1 MPKNF
6 NDKLI
11 NLLKTNPH
19 FVDEEGELVTAAAIN
34 SAWQNDPDL
43 VKLLLSDKEIET
55 KFFDEIEGRWIFNYN
70 TFIEYISDKHFLA
83 DSYTRFR
90 NRIGLTIDD
99 KFLRQRGEFAL
110 VWPYK
115 DCVLEGGQTKDEEK
129 RKEIFFNE
137 VLAHDEINRL
147 FDCKVLT
154 NWKRYTVDGWQS
166 PLCPPRS
173 GQPCPQADLTT
184 LNRDENGTIRENLII
199 KGNNLIALHTLKHQF
214 RGQVKLIYIDPPY
227 NTKSAANTF
236 TYNNTFNHSAW
247 LTFMKNRLEIA
258 KSVLTEDGILVVA
271 IDHHE
276 LFYLGALL
284 DEIFDAENR
293 MGIISVVNNPAGRQ
307 DAKFFPTA
315 HENMLFYAKNI
326 GISELGRLAI
336 TDENRR
342 NFKYRD
348 GYGNYKLNGFMR
360 RGDNVRKEDRPN
372 LFYAIFYDRI
382 TNQTH
387 LESQS
392 DNDIKILPI
401 DDQGTEKCWRWGKD
415 TFAQRKAK
423 YIEVRKTKTGYVVYS
438 KQYENEYEGEKA
450 KTIWNKPYYSGQT
463 ATQGIK
469 TLFGNRV
476 FSYPKS
482 PYVIRDVLEI
492 TTKPGDIILDFFAG
506 SGTTAA
512 VAHKMNR
519 QWITV
524 EQMDYVETITME
536 RLKKVIGKRVK
547 AEGKLLEE
555 IEYDTSGISK
565 SVNWQGGGNFIY
577 CELMPYNQAYIDKIQ
592 TAQSSEELVALWQD
606 IAENSFLNWYVNP
619 ELPTEAV
626 DYFIEIGKGE
636 GGLDKQKKLLAELLD
651 KNQLYVNLSEIDDT
665 DFDVSEKDKA
675 LNRAFYGDASQITE
689 LKEERND

>member
-1 MPKNF
+1 M
-6 NDKLI
+6 
-11 NLLKTNPH
+11 
-19 FVDEEGELVTAAAIN
+19 
-34 SAWQNDPDL
+34 
-43 VKLLLSDKEIET
+43 
-55 KFFDEIEGRWIFNYN
+55 
-70 TFIEYISDKHFLA
+70 
-83 DSYTRFR
+83 
-90 NRIGLTIDD
+90 
-99 KFLRQRGEFAL
+99 
-110 VWPYK
+110 
-115 DCVLEGGQTKDEEK
+115 
-129 RKEIFFNE
+129 
-137 VLAHDEINRL
+137 
-147 FDCKVLT
+147 
-154 NWKRYTVDGWQS
+154 
-166 PLCPPRS
+166 
-173 GQPCPQADLTT
+173 
-184 LNRDENGTIRENLII
+184 
-199 KGNNLIALHTLKHQF
+199 
-214 RGQVKLIYIDPPY
+214 
-227 NTKSAANTF
+227 
-236 TYNNTFNHSAW
+236 
-247 LTFMKNRLEIA
+247 
-258 KSVLTEDGILVVA
+258 TEDGILVVA

-326 GISELGRLAI
+326 GIAELGRLAI

-360 RGDNVRKEDRPN
+360 RGDNVRREDRPN
-372 LFYAIFYDRI
+372 LFYPIFYDRI

-415 TFAQRKAK
+415 TFAQRKSK

-506 SGTTAA
+506 SGTTA
-512 VAHKMNR
+512 R
-519 QWITV
+519 SCPQD
-524 EQMDYVETITME
+524 EPPMDY
-536 RLKKVIGKRVK
+536 G
-547 AEGKLLEE
+547 
-555 IEYDTSGISK
+555 
-565 SVNWQGGGNFIY
+565 
-577 CELMPYNQAYIDKIQ
+577 
-592 TAQSSEELVALWQD
+592 
-606 IAENSFLNWYVNP
+606 
-619 ELPTEAV
+619 
-626 DYFIEIGKGE
+626 
-636 GGLDKQKKLLAELLD
+636 
-651 KNQLYVNLSEIDDT
+651 
-665 DFDVSEKDKA
+665 
-675 LNRAFYGDASQITE
+675 
-689 LKEERND
+689 

>member
-6 NDKLI
+6 NDKLT

-43 VKLLLSDKEIET
+43 VRLLLSDKEIET
-55 KFFDEIEGRWIFNYN
+55 KFFDEIEGRWLFNHRE
-70 TFIEYISDKHFLA
+70 FIEYLSDKNFLA

-99 KFLRQRGEFAL
+99 KFLRQRGEVAL

-115 DCVLEGGQTKDEEK
+115 DCVLEGGQTKEEEK
-129 RKEIFFNE
+129 RKELFFNE

-147 FDCKVLT
+147 FDPKVLT
-154 NWKRYTVDGWQS
+154 HWKRYTVDGEQKGTE
-166 PLCPPRS
+166 LK
-173 GQPCPQADLTT
+173 
-184 LNRDENGTIRENLII
+184 RDKNGTIRENLII
-199 KGNNLIALHTLKHQF
+199 KGNNLIALHSLKQQF

-326 GISELGRLAI
+326 GIAELGRLAI

-372 LFYAIFYDRI
+372 LFYPIFYDRI

-438 KQYENEYEGEKA
+438 KQFENEYEGEKA

-565 SVNWQGGGNFIY
+565 SVNWQGGGDFIY

-626 DYFIEIGKGE
+626 DYFIEISKGE

-651 KNQLYVNLSEIDDT
+651 KNQLYVNLSEIDDE
-665 DFDVSEKDKA
+665 DFEVSEKDKA
-675 LNRAFYGDASQITE
+675 LNREFY
-689 LKEERND
+689 EE